1 MYKIYKSLIILI
13 LIIFLNE
20 NVAAQ
25 EKIKYINL
33 DLIIKNTN
41 AGKLIL
47 ENLENKKNENIKSF
61 KIKEDKIIK
70 DEQDLVAKKNILS
83 QEEFNSKLAKLKKN
97 LKVYKDEKQNKINE
111 FEKNKK
117 QLINNFFK
125 QITPL
130 IEDYVKNNSIDLVVS
145 KNNVFMASKKL
156 DITNDIIQIIDEKI
170 K

>member
-97 LKVYKDEKQNKINE
+97 LKAYKDEKQNKINE

>member
-47 ENLENKKNENIKSF
+47 ENLEIKKNENIKSF

>member
-83 QEEFNSKLAKLKKN
+83 QEEFNSKLVELKK
-97 LKVYKDEKQNKINE
+97 I
-111 FEKNKK
+111 
-117 QLINNFFK
+117 
-125 QITPL
+125 
-130 IEDYVKNNSIDLVVS
+130 
-145 KNNVFMASKKL
+145 
-156 DITNDIIQIIDEKI
+156 
-170 K
+170 

>member
-1 MYKIYKSLIILI
+1 MYKMYKTLIILI
-13 LIIFLNE
+13 LIIFFNE
-20 NVAAQ
+20 NVVAQ

-47 ENLENKKNENIKSF
+47 ENLENKKKENIKNF
-61 KIKEDKIIK
+61 KIQEDKIID

-83 QEEFNSKLAKLKKN
+83 QEEFNSKLAALKKN
-97 LKVYKDEKQNKINE
+97 LKIYKDEKQKKIQE
-111 FEKNKK
+111 FESNKK
-117 QLINNFFK
+117 KLINNFFK

-130 IEDYVKNNSIDLVVS
+130 IEDYVKINDIDLVVS
-145 KNNVFMASKKL
+145 KNNVFIASKKL
-156 DITNDIIQIIDEKI
+156 DITNDIIEIIDEKI